1 MDQRSGAGTIAQAR
15 LPANLYWRGTTI
27 WGRLKVAG
35 TEHRASLRTDNVAEA
50 KFRFDAWRVQVER
63 AVFGTKDSPSFKAAV
78 VKWAREVLPG
88 AVKPAVMRR
97 YLTSVQMLTP
107 VFGELRVSEITERM
121 ISQYISTRAGLVTNA
136 TIRRDITA
144 LSKLLSA
151 CIIWG
156 WIDKNP
162 ARNYDRSIIKE
173 RRRTLTLPTDDEIEF
188 VLALAPKPMVVLL
201 RFLAETGMRE
211 NEAVTLE
218 PKDIDI
224 SGRKITLVR
233 TKSSRPRTLNWKT
246 PGGDA
251 GAVLDGMEIGG
262 GVVFPN
268 RDGTSYANVA
278 SNFGKVMR
286 DAVRRADDEGAG
298 FRRWRAHDL
307 RHRFAV
313 RWLQAGGDIYRLS
326 RHMGHTSVK
335 TTEIY
340 LEHLTDDEHDAVRG
354 VSQKAAQTEPAKP
367 LTD

>member
-1 MDQRSGAGTIAQAR
+1 MDTRSGAPAVRQAK
-15 LPANLYWRGTTI
+15 LPSNLYWRGATI

-35 TEHRASLRTDNVAEA
+35 VEHRGSLRTDNVAEA
-50 KFRFDAWRVQVER
+50 RLRFDAWRIQVER

-78 VKWAREVLPG
+78 VRWAREVLPG

-97 YLTSVQMLTP
+97 YLTSIQMLTP

-156 WIDKNP
+156 WLDRNP

-188 VLALAPKPMVVLL
+188 VLRLAPGPMVAIL
-201 RFLAETGMRE
+201 RFLAATGMRE

-218 PKDIDI
+218 PKDVDRA
-224 SGRKITLVR
+224 GRKITLVR

-251 GAVLDGMEIGG
+251 GAILDEIEGSG
-262 GVVFPN
+262 GVLFPN
-268 RDGTSYANVA
+268 RDGTSYANIA

-286 DAVRRADDEGAG
+286 DAVRRADDEGVT

-354 VSQKAAQTEPAKP
+354 VSRNSGHSV
-367 LTD
+367 